1 MDEED
6 TIRECQPPWVAQCI
20 SYLENHSAKDP
31 SECRQKLFAYH
42 ISGRTLPTIYVA
54 LGILGANSNIVLA
67 QKKNVHRSHYWA
79 EPLQFWFRVQQRRW
93 TTNWTNE
100 ELFNEYEKPMFIFKT
115 KKHNTDSE
123 YKKRD
128 SSVPRISQMPQL
140 KGISGACAILTQHFY
155 SWKYMFERTGMT
167 IHIVYV
173 NVNAHTNTINRSS
186 PTYILINYIQIQ
198 TLQYNVVQQI
208 YFICIVN

>member
-1 MDEED
+1 M
-6 TIRECQPPWVAQCI
+6 Q
-20 SYLENHSAKDP
+20 AKTVCLPHFWADI
-31 SECRQKLFAYH
+31 AYH
-42 ISGRTLPTIYVA
+42 LC
-54 LGILGANSNIVLA
+54 GIGHSRGKFEYRSCAKKKMFTEVTTGLNRFNFDLECNKEDEPQIEQMKNYLMNTKNQCSYSRRRSIIRIANI
-67 QKKNVHRSHYWA
+67 
-79 EPLQFWFRVQQRRW
+79 
-93 TTNWTNE
+93 
-100 ELFNEYEKPMFIFKT
+100 
-115 KKHNTDSE
+115 
-123 YKKRD
+123 KKRD

-155 SWKYMFERTGMT
+155 SWKYMFERTGIT

>member
-1 MDEED
+1 MKK
-6 TIRECQPPWVAQCI
+6 I
-20 SYLENHSAKDP
+20 LFENANHH
-31 SECRQKLFAYH
+31 ELHNAYH
-42 ISGRTLPTIYVA
+42 TWRITQLKILRNAGKNCLPTTF
-54 LGILGANSNIVLA
+54 LGGHCLPFMWHWAFSGQIRISFLR